1 MRQAEPLCAENIGLK
16 NITQSRRGGG
26 GTNFSG
32 RPNNVQLSPHIIS
45 VQEDQELEQAI

>member
-1 MRQAEPLCAENIGLK
+1 MREAEPLCAENIGLK

-26 GTNFSG
+26 TNFSG
-32 RPNNVQLSPHIIS
+32 RTNNVQLSPHIIS